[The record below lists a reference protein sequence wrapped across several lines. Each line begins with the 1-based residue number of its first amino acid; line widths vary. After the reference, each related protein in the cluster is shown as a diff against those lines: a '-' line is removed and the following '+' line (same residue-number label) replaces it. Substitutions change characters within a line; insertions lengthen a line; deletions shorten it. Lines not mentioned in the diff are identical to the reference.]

1 MTHASD
7 ELIAEY
13 VAGYGLPA
21 DRLWGLEAHLET
33 CRVCRARLAEVAPV
47 QPVVDVVWNR
57 LGVEIEL
64 SGVPFHG
71 PQPQPQP
78 ARAPRRQRYRRRWL
92 DTWVTPAMVPWL
104 AMIAL
109 VTLLAVVLDQVWHT
123 VLDVTGVQLFAP
135 VLPVLGVAASWA
147 RGLDPAYEVVAA
159 TPRAGLYLIARRTVA
174 VLTVVLPVLGAAGWL
189 TGTAP
194 ALWLL
199 PSLAFTTGTLALGGL
214 VGVSRAAYVLL
225 VVWAGVI
232 VLPSFADRGQT
243 FALSTG
249 ALPVWAGIFALTT
262 VVVVLRRA
270 AFTRLGAHH

>member
-33 CRVCRARLAEVAPV
+33 CRACRARLADVAPV
-47 QPVVDVVWNR
+47 QPVVDLVWNR

-71 PQPQPQP
+71 QPVRPR
-78 ARAPRRQRYRRRWL
+78 ARYRSRRRWL
-92 DTWVTPAMVPWL
+92 DTWVTPVMLPWL
-104 AMIAL
+104 GMIVL
-109 VTLLAVVLDQVWHT
+109 VTLLAALLDHFGESVLK
-123 VLDVTGVQLFAP
+123 VTAVQLLAP

-147 RGLDPAYEVVAA
+147 RGLDPAYEVVVA
-159 TPRAGLYLIARRTVA
+159 TPRAGLYLIARRTLA
-174 VLTVVLPVLGAAGWL
+174 VLLVVLPVLGVAGWL
-189 TGTAP
+189 TGTAL

-214 VGVSRAAYVLL
+214 IGVTRAAYVLIA
-225 VVWAGVI
+225 VWVAGLL
-232 VLPSFADRGQT
+232 LPTVAAHEQT

-249 ALPVWAGIFALTT
+249 ALPVWAVIFALTS
-262 VVVVLRRA
+262 VVVALHKG
-270 AFTRLGAHH
+270 AFTRLGARN

>member
-7 ELIAEY
+7 ELL
-13 VAGYGLPA
+13 AGYAAGADLPG

-33 CRVCRARLAEVAPV
+33 CPACRARLAAVAPV
-47 QPVVDVVWNR
+47 QPVVDAVWDR
-57 LGVEIEL
+57 IAVEL
-64 SGVPFHG
+64 L
-71 PQPQPQP
+71 PQP
-78 ARAPRRQRYRRRWL
+78 RRSRRRWL

-104 AMIAL
+104 AMIGL
-109 VTLLAVVLDQVWHT
+109 VTLIAVGLDQVWH
-123 VLDVTGVQLFAP
+123 VALDVTGVQLFAP

-159 TPRAGLYLIARRTVA
+159 TPRAGLYLVARRTVA
-174 VLTVVLPVLGAAGWL
+174 VLAVVLPVLGVAGWL

-194 ALWLL
+194 GLWLL

-214 VGVSRAAYVLL
+214 IGISRAAYALL
-225 VVWAGVI
+225 AVWVAVI
-232 VLPSFADRGQT
+232 VLPSFAAQGQA

-262 VVVVLRRA
+262 VVVVLRRTT
-270 AFTRLGAHH
+270 FTRLGAHH

>member
-7 ELIAEY
+7 ELIAGY
-13 VAGYGLPA
+13 VAGDALPG
-21 DRLWGLEAHLET
+21 DQLWGLEAHLET

-47 QPVVDVVWNR
+47 QPVVDVVWSR

-64 SGVPFHG
+64 SGVPFHA
-71 PQPQPQP
+71 PQP
-78 ARAPRRQRYRRRWL
+78 RPRPRYRRRWL

-104 AMIAL
+104 AMIGL
-109 VTLLAVVLDQVWHT
+109 VTLFAVVFDQVWHA

-135 VLPVLGVAASWA
+135 VLPVFGVAASWA
-147 RGLDPAYEVVAA
+147 RGLDPAYEVVVA
-159 TPRAGLYLIARRTVA
+159 TPRAGLYLVTRRTVA
-174 VLTVVLPVLGAAGWL
+174 VLAVVLPVLGVAGWL

-214 VGVSRAAYVLL
+214 IGVSRAAYALL
-225 VVWAGVI
+225 GVWAGVI
-232 VLPSFADRGQT
+232 VLPSFAAQGQT

>member
-7 ELIAEY
+7 ELL
-13 VAGYGLPA
+13 AGYAAGADLPG

-33 CRVCRARLAEVAPV
+33 CPACRARLAAVAPV
-47 QPVVDVVWNR
+47 QPVVDAVWNR
-57 LGVEIEL
+57 IAVESCCRSRPL
-64 SGVPFHG
+64 P
-71 PQPQPQP
+71 
-78 ARAPRRQRYRRRWL
+78 RALRRSRRRWL

-104 AMIAL
+104 AMIVL
-109 VTLLAVVLDQVWHT
+109 VTLIAVGLDQVWH
-123 VLDVTGVQLFAP
+123 VALDVTGVQLFAP

-159 TPRAGLYLIARRTVA
+159 TPRAGLYLVARRTVA
-174 VLTVVLPVLGAAGWL
+174 VLVVVLPVLGVAGWL

-194 ALWLL
+194 GLWLL

-214 VGVSRAAYVLL
+214 IGISRAAYALL
-225 VVWAGVI
+225 AVWVAVI
-232 VLPSFADRGQT
+232 VLPSFAVPGQA

-262 VVVVLRRA
+262 VVVVLRRTT
-270 AFTRLGAHH
+270 FTRLGAHH